1 METGADEYPRIHA
14 HTRSN
19 HDQTPSPK
27 AFRKSQQK
35 PCFEDRIKTT
45 FIVDEADP
53 FLSPTEVTEPLH
65 EEDSDGRGSADSQS
79 RRKQWLRQAISVDGE
94 RVPAKLLHQ
103 CSLDRATL
111 KNSHRPNDCGRR
123 EGEPKDGRFSVRH
136 GYIGRSS
143 SIDKD
148 STNGAEVTEDSAEN
162 DLEDLQSQRALVE
175 AELRRQAKAPPGLKI
190 RDLLACRSIT
200 EDEGDDDD
208 DEEEAE
214 KAKGEG
220 NAQQKN
226 HEKEDVTK
234 TNNVEGE
241 RGLDVS
247 GTQVKLS

>member
-1 METGADEYPRIHA
+1 MEGVKHFPEKSILRNPLGL
-14 HTRSN
+14 N

-65 EEDSDGRGSADSQS
+65 EEDSDRRVSADSRN

-103 CSLDRATL
+103 CSLD
-111 KNSHRPNDCGRR
+111 
-123 EGEPKDGRFSVRH
+123 H

-200 EDEGDDDD
+200 EDEDDDDD

-226 HEKEDVTK
+226 HEKEAVAKTK
-234 TNNVEGE
+234 NVEGE